1 MLGWFTKLV
10 LVLGVLG
17 LLGFDGISLLRTD
30 FSAADQA
37 STAASAAAD
46 AYKNSHDVQLSYN
59 AALAAVAGNGDTI
72 ETTTFAVARHQRQ
85 GRRSP
90 HLMNRPPRR
99 AARWCRVARAMLGAV
114 LPAALIAGA
123 LSGPAQAAPVLPRTD
138 VVGDARQQAAELRTR
153 VDTLQLQAERAT
165 EDYDK
170 AYDALGRAASEH
182 VTAQR
187 QLDVVRAGAGAGN
200 GQANRRVRALYMA
213 GGGTGLY
220 ASVLSSADLP
230 DALRRMHQ
238 VDAVLDG
245 DHRAAAHAV
254 QELARQRQAAA
265 RLQTAALSATRLQR
279 AVADRGDT
287 VRALLA
293 QTDALVARADARV
306 VALAEQQRLAEQ
318 AAAAL
323 RAAAALAVAQA
334 HDAALLAAAR
344 ARAQAEAAGA
354 PTGGVPRPAVP
365 GAFIPTAGDPTTS
378 AAPAS
383 VVSAALDFARAQLG
397 KPYVWGAT
405 GPDSFDCSGLNQG
418 AYAAAGVRLP
428 RVAQDQWFAGPH
440 VDLGAIQPGDLLFWA
455 SDTSAPATIHHVAF
469 YLGGGQ
475 ILAAPHTGDVV
486 KVEPLYLE
494 GYLGAVRPVATP
506 RS

>member
-1 MLGWFTKLV
+1 V
-10 LVLGVLG
+10 
-17 LLGFDGISLLRTD
+17 
-30 FSAADQA
+30 
-37 STAASAAAD
+37 
-46 AYKNSHDVQLSYN
+46 
-59 AALAAVAGNGDTI
+59 
-72 ETTTFAVARHQRQ
+72 
-85 GRRSP
+85 
-90 HLMNRPPRR
+90 NRPLRR
-99 AARWCRVARAMLGAV
+99 AARWRRVARAMLGAV

-170 AYDALGRAASEH
+170 AYDALGRAVSEH

-187 QLDVVRAGAGAGN
+187 QLDAVAGAGAGN
-200 GQANRRVRALYMA
+200 RQANRRVRALYMA

-245 DHRAAAHAV
+245 DHRAAAHAG
-254 QELARQRQAAA
+254 QEVARQRQAAA
-265 RLQTAALSATRLQR
+265 RLQTAALGATQLQR

-323 RAAAALAVAQA
+323 RAAAALAAAQA

-344 ARAQAEAAGA
+344 VRAEAEAGAAAEAAAHQVAGAPIGGA
-354 PTGGVPRPAVP
+354 PTGGAPTAGAPTAGAPRPAAH
-365 GAFIPTAGDPTTS
+365 GAFVPTAGDPTTG
-378 AAPAS
+378 AAPTS

-405 GPDSFDCSGLNQG
+405 GPDSFDCSGLTQA
-418 AYAAAGVRLP
+418 AYTAAGVRLP

-475 ILAAPHTGDVV
+475 ILTAPHTGDVV

-494 GYLGAVRPVATP
+494 GYLGAVRPAATP
-506 RS
+506 RSDTADHPEPHLR

>member
-1 MLGWFTKLV
+1 V
-10 LVLGVLG
+10 
-17 LLGFDGISLLRTD
+17 
-30 FSAADQA
+30 
-37 STAASAAAD
+37 
-46 AYKNSHDVQLSYN
+46 
-59 AALAAVAGNGDTI
+59 
-72 ETTTFAVARHQRQ
+72 
-85 GRRSP
+85 
-90 HLMNRPPRR
+90 NRPLRR
-99 AARWCRVARAMLGAV
+99 AARWRRVARAMLGAV

-153 VDTLQLQAERAT
+153 VDTLRLQAERAT

-170 AYDALGRAASEH
+170 AYDALGRAVSEH

-187 QLDVVRAGAGAGN
+187 QLDAVRAGAGAGN

-245 DHRAAAHAV
+245 DHRAAAHAG
-254 QELARQRQAAA
+254 QEVARQRQAAA
-265 RLQTAALSATRLQR
+265 RLQTAALGATRLQR

-323 RAAAALAVAQA
+323 RAAAALAAAQA
-334 HDAALLAAAR
+334 HDAALLDAAR
-344 ARAQAEAAGA
+344 ARAEAEAGAAAEAAAHQVAGA
-354 PTGGVPRPAVP
+354 PTGGAPRPAAP
-365 GAFIPTAGDPTTS
+365 GAFVPTAGDPRTG

-405 GPDSFDCSGLNQG
+405 GPDSFDCSGLTQA

-428 RVAQDQWFAGPH
+428 RVAQDQWVAGPH

-455 SDTSAPATIHHVAF
+455 SDTSAPASIHHVAF

-494 GYLGAVRPVATP
+494 GYLGAVRPAATP
-506 RS
+506 RSDTADHPEPHLR

>member
-1 MLGWFTKLV
+1 
-10 LVLGVLG
+10 
-17 LLGFDGISLLRTD
+17 
-30 FSAADQA
+30 
-37 STAASAAAD
+37 
-46 AYKNSHDVQLSYN
+46 
-59 AALAAVAGNGDTI
+59 
-72 ETTTFAVARHQRQ
+72 
-85 GRRSP
+85 
-90 HLMNRPPRR
+90 MNRPPRR
-99 AARWCRVARAMLGAV
+99 AARWRRGARAMLGAV

-170 AYDALGRAASEH
+170 AYDALGRAVSEH

-200 GQANRRVRALYMA
+200 AQANRRVRALYMA

-230 DALRRMHQ
+230 DALRRVHQ

-245 DHRAAAHAV
+245 DRRAAAHAG
-254 QELARQRQAAA
+254 QEVARQRQAAA
-265 RLQTAALSATRLQR
+265 RLQTAALGATRLQR

-323 RAAAALAVAQA
+323 RAAAALAAAQA

-344 ARAQAEAAGA
+344 ARAEAKAGAAAQAAAHQVAGAPAGGA
-354 PTGGVPRPAVP
+354 PTGGAPRPAAP
-365 GAFIPTAGDPTTS
+365 GAFLPTGGDPTTG
-378 AAPAS
+378 AAPTS

-405 GPDSFDCSGLNQG
+405 GPDSFDCSGLTQA

-494 GYLGAVRPVATP
+494 GYLGAVRPAATP
-506 RS
+506 RSDTADHPEPPLR

>member
-1 MLGWFTKLV
+1 
-10 LVLGVLG
+10 
-17 LLGFDGISLLRTD
+17 
-30 FSAADQA
+30 
-37 STAASAAAD
+37 
-46 AYKNSHDVQLSYN
+46 
-59 AALAAVAGNGDTI
+59 
-72 ETTTFAVARHQRQ
+72 
-85 GRRSP
+85 
-90 HLMNRPPRR
+90 MNRPLRR
-99 AARWCRVARAMLGAV
+99 AARWRRVARATLGAV

-170 AYDALGRAASEH
+170 AYDALGRAVSEH

-187 QLDVVRAGAGAGN
+187 QLDAVRAGAGAGN

-245 DHRAAAHAV
+245 DHRAAAHAG
-254 QELARQRQAAA
+254 QEVARQRQAAA
-265 RLQTAALSATRLQR
+265 RLQTAALGATRLQR

-323 RAAAALAVAQA
+323 RAAAALAAAQA

-344 ARAQAEAAGA
+344 ARAEAEAGAAAEAAAHQVAGA
-354 PTGGVPRPAVP
+354 PTTGAPNAGAPNAGAPTAGAPRPAAP
-365 GAFIPTAGDPTTS
+365 GAFVPTAGDPTTS
-378 AAPAS
+378 AAPTS

-405 GPDSFDCSGLNQG
+405 GPGSPRRRTPLPGCACRGWRRTSGSRGRTWTWGRSSRATCCSG
-418 AYAAAGVRLP
+418 
-428 RVAQDQWFAGPH
+428 
-440 VDLGAIQPGDLLFWA
+440 
-455 SDTSAPATIHHVAF
+455 PATPPPRRPSITSRSTSVVARSW
-469 YLGGGQ
+469 
-475 ILAAPHTGDVV
+475 PRRT
-486 KVEPLYLE
+486 
-494 GYLGAVRPVATP
+494 PVT
-506 RS
+506 S

>member
-1 MLGWFTKLV
+1 V
-10 LVLGVLG
+10 
-17 LLGFDGISLLRTD
+17 
-30 FSAADQA
+30 
-37 STAASAAAD
+37 
-46 AYKNSHDVQLSYN
+46 
-59 AALAAVAGNGDTI
+59 
-72 ETTTFAVARHQRQ
+72 
-85 GRRSP
+85 
-90 HLMNRPPRR
+90 NRPPRR

-187 QLDVVRAGAGAGN
+187 QLDAVRAGADAGD

-344 ARAQAEAAGA
+344 ARAQAEAGAAAEAAGAPTGGA

-405 GPDSFDCSGLNQG
+405 GPDSFDCSGLTQA

>member
-1 MLGWFTKLV
+1 
-10 LVLGVLG
+10 
-17 LLGFDGISLLRTD
+17 
-30 FSAADQA
+30 
-37 STAASAAAD
+37 
-46 AYKNSHDVQLSYN
+46 
-59 AALAAVAGNGDTI
+59 
-72 ETTTFAVARHQRQ
+72 
-85 GRRSP
+85 
-90 HLMNRPPRR
+90 MNRPPRR
-99 AARWCRVARAMLGAV
+99 AARSRRGARAMLGAV

-170 AYDALGRAASEH
+170 AYDALGRAVSEH

-200 GQANRRVRALYMA
+200 AQANRRVRALYMA

-230 DALRRMHQ
+230 DALRRVHQ

-245 DHRAAAHAV
+245 DRRAAAHAG
-254 QELARQRQAAA
+254 QDMARQRQAAA
-265 RLQTAALSATRLQR
+265 RLQTAALGATRLQR

-287 VRALLA
+287 IRALLA
-293 QTDALVARADARV
+293 QTDALVAGADARV

-323 RAAAALAVAQA
+323 RAAAALAAAQA
-334 HDAALLAAAR
+334 HDAALLAAAG
-344 ARAQAEAAGA
+344 ARAEAKAGAAAQAAAHQVAGAPAGGA
-354 PTGGVPRPAVP
+354 PTGGAPRPAAP
-365 GAFIPTAGDPTTS
+365 GAFLPTGGDPTTG
-378 AAPAS
+378 AAPTS

-405 GPDSFDCSGLNQG
+405 GPDSFDCSGLTQA
-418 AYAAAGVRLP
+418 AYTAAGVRLP

-469 YLGGGQ
+469 YLGSGQ

>member
-1 MLGWFTKLV
+1 
-10 LVLGVLG
+10 
-17 LLGFDGISLLRTD
+17 
-30 FSAADQA
+30 
-37 STAASAAAD
+37 
-46 AYKNSHDVQLSYN
+46 
-59 AALAAVAGNGDTI
+59 
-72 ETTTFAVARHQRQ
+72 
-85 GRRSP
+85 
-90 HLMNRPPRR
+90 
-99 AARWCRVARAMLGAV
+99 MLGAV

-123 LSGPAQAAPVLPRTD
+123 LPGPAQAAPVLPRTD

-170 AYDALGRAASEH
+170 AYDALGRAVSEH

-187 QLDVVRAGAGAGN
+187 QLDAVRAGAGAGN
-200 GQANRRVRALYMA
+200 RQANRRVRALYMA

-238 VDAVLDG
+238 VGAVLDG
-245 DHRAAAHAV
+245 DHRAAAHAG
-254 QELARQRQAAA
+254 QEVARQRQAAA
-265 RLQTAALSATRLQR
+265 RLQTAALGATRLQR

-323 RAAAALAVAQA
+323 RAAAALAAAQA
-334 HDAALLAAAR
+334 HDAALLATAR
-344 ARAQAEAAGA
+344 ARAEAEADAAAEAAAHQVAGA
-354 PTGGVPRPAVP
+354 PTGGAPTGGAPTAGAPRPAAH
-365 GAFIPTAGDPTTS
+365 GAFVPTAGDPTTG
-378 AAPAS
+378 AAPTS
-383 VVSAALDFARAQLG
+383 VGSAALDFARAQLG

-405 GPDSFDCSGLNQG
+405 GPDSFDCSGLTQA
-418 AYAAAGVRLP
+418 AYTAAGVRLP

-469 YLGGGQ
+469 YLGSGQ

>member
-1 MLGWFTKLV
+1 
-10 LVLGVLG
+10 
-17 LLGFDGISLLRTD
+17 
-30 FSAADQA
+30 
-37 STAASAAAD
+37 
-46 AYKNSHDVQLSYN
+46 
-59 AALAAVAGNGDTI
+59 
-72 ETTTFAVARHQRQ
+72 
-85 GRRSP
+85 
-90 HLMNRPPRR
+90 
-99 AARWCRVARAMLGAV
+99 MLGAV

-138 VVGDARQQAAELRTR
+138 VIGDARQQAAELRTR

-170 AYDALGRAASEH
+170 AYDALGRAVSEH

-187 QLDVVRAGAGAGN
+187 QLDAVRAGADN

-245 DHRAAAHAV
+245 DHRAAAQAG
-254 QELARQRQAAA
+254 QEVARQRQAAA
-265 RLQTAALSATRLQR
+265 RLQTAALGATRLQR

-323 RAAAALAVAQA
+323 RAAAALAAAQA

-344 ARAQAEAAGA
+344 ARAEAEAGAAAEAAAHQVAGAATTGA
-354 PTGGVPRPAVP
+354 PTGGAPNAGAPTAGAPRPAAP
-365 GAFIPTAGDPTTS
+365 GAFVPTAGDPTTS
-378 AAPAS
+378 GAPTS
-383 VVSAALDFARAQLG
+383 VVSVALDFARAQLG

-405 GPDSFDCSGLNQG
+405 GPDSFDCSGLTQA
-418 AYAAAGVRLP
+418 AYTAAGVRLP

>member
-1 MLGWFTKLV
+1 
-10 LVLGVLG
+10 
-17 LLGFDGISLLRTD
+17 
-30 FSAADQA
+30 
-37 STAASAAAD
+37 
-46 AYKNSHDVQLSYN
+46 
-59 AALAAVAGNGDTI
+59 
-72 ETTTFAVARHQRQ
+72 
-85 GRRSP
+85 
-90 HLMNRPPRR
+90 
-99 AARWCRVARAMLGAV
+99 
-114 LPAALIAGA
+114 
-123 LSGPAQAAPVLPRTD
+123 
-138 VVGDARQQAAELRTR
+138 

-170 AYDALGRAASEH
+170 AYDALGRAVSEH

-200 GQANRRVRALYMA
+200 AQANRRVRALYMV

-230 DALRRMHQ
+230 DALRRVHQ

-245 DHRAAAHAV
+245 DRRAAAHAG
-254 QELARQRQAAA
+254 QEVARQRQAAA
-265 RLQTAALSATRLQR
+265 RLQTAALGATRLQR
-279 AVADRGDT
+279 AVADRRDT
-287 VRALLA
+287 VRTLLA

-323 RAAAALAVAQA
+323 RAAAALAAAQA

-344 ARAQAEAAGA
+344 ARAEAEAGAAAQAAAQQVSGA
-354 PTGGVPRPAVP
+354 PTGGAPTGGAPRPAAP
-365 GAFIPTAGDPTTS
+365 GAFLPTAGDPTTG
-378 AAPAS
+378 AAPTS

-405 GPDSFDCSGLNQG
+405 GPDSFDCSGLTQA

-494 GYLGAVRPVATP
+494 GYLGAVRPAATP
-506 RS
+506 RSDTADHPAPPLR

>member
-1 MLGWFTKLV
+1 V
-10 LVLGVLG
+10 
-17 LLGFDGISLLRTD
+17 
-30 FSAADQA
+30 
-37 STAASAAAD
+37 
-46 AYKNSHDVQLSYN
+46 
-59 AALAAVAGNGDTI
+59 
-72 ETTTFAVARHQRQ
+72 
-85 GRRSP
+85 
-90 HLMNRPPRR
+90 NRPLRR
-99 AARWCRVARAMLGAV
+99 AARWRRVARAMLGAV

-123 LSGPAQAAPVLPRTD
+123 LPGPAQAAPVLPRTD

-170 AYDALGRAASEH
+170 AYDALGRAVSEH

-187 QLDVVRAGAGAGN
+187 QLDAVRAGAGAGN
-200 GQANRRVRALYMA
+200 RQANRRVRALYMA

-245 DHRAAAHAV
+245 DHRAAAHAG
-254 QELARQRQAAA
+254 QEVARQRQAAA
-265 RLQTAALSATRLQR
+265 RLQTAALGATRLQR

-323 RAAAALAVAQA
+323 RAAAALAAAQA
-334 HDAALLAAAR
+334 HDAALLATAR
-344 ARAQAEAAGA
+344 ARAEAEAGAAAEAAAHQVAGA
-354 PTGGVPRPAVP
+354 PTGGAPTAGAPRPAAH
-365 GAFIPTAGDPTTS
+365 GAFVPTAGDPTTG
-378 AAPAS
+378 AAPTS
-383 VVSAALDFARAQLG
+383 VGSAALDFARAQLG

-405 GPDSFDCSGLNQG
+405 GPDSFDCSGLTQA
-418 AYAAAGVRLP
+418 AYTAAGVRLP

>member
-1 MLGWFTKLV
+1 M
-10 LVLGVLG
+10 
-17 LLGFDGISLLRTD
+17 S
-30 FSAADQA
+30 
-37 STAASAAAD
+37 
-46 AYKNSHDVQLSYN
+46 
-59 AALAAVAGNGDTI
+59 
-72 ETTTFAVARHQRQ
+72 
-85 GRRSP
+85 
-90 HLMNRPPRR
+90 RPPRR
-99 AARWCRVARAMLGAV
+99 AARWCRDARAMLGAV

-138 VVGDARQQAAELRTR
+138 VIGDARQQAAELRTR

-170 AYDALGRAASEH
+170 AYDALGRAVSEH

-187 QLDVVRAGAGAGN
+187 QLDAVRAGADN

-245 DHRAAAHAV
+245 DHRAAAQAG
-254 QELARQRQAAA
+254 QEVARQRQAAA
-265 RLQTAALSATRLQR
+265 RLQTAALGATRLQR

-323 RAAAALAVAQA
+323 RAAAALAAAQA
-334 HDAALLAAAR
+334 HDAALLDAAR
-344 ARAQAEAAGA
+344 ARAEAEAGAAAEAAAHQVAGAATTGA
-354 PTGGVPRPAVP
+354 PTGGAPNAGAPNAGAPTAGAPTAGAPNAGAPRPAAP
-365 GAFIPTAGDPTTS
+365 GAFVPTAGDPTTS
-378 AAPAS
+378 GAPTS
-383 VVSAALDFARAQLG
+383 VVSVALDFARAQLG

-405 GPDSFDCSGLNQG
+405 GPDSFDCSGLTQA
-418 AYAAAGVRLP
+418 AYTAAGVRLP

-486 KVEPLYLE
+486 KVEPHYLE

>member
-1 MLGWFTKLV
+1 V
-10 LVLGVLG
+10 
-17 LLGFDGISLLRTD
+17 
-30 FSAADQA
+30 
-37 STAASAAAD
+37 
-46 AYKNSHDVQLSYN
+46 
-59 AALAAVAGNGDTI
+59 
-72 ETTTFAVARHQRQ
+72 
-85 GRRSP
+85 
-90 HLMNRPPRR
+90 NRPLR
-99 AARWCRVARAMLGAV
+99 RVARAMLGAV

-170 AYDALGRAASEH
+170 AYDALGRAVSEH

-187 QLDVVRAGAGAGN
+187 QLDAVRAGAGAGN
-200 GQANRRVRALYMA
+200 RQANRRVRALYMA

-245 DHRAAAHAV
+245 DHRAAAHAG
-254 QELARQRQAAA
+254 QEVARQRQAAA
-265 RLQTAALSATRLQR
+265 RLQTAALGATQLQR

-293 QTDALVARADARV
+293 QTDALVAGADARV

-323 RAAAALAVAQA
+323 RAAAALAAAQA

-344 ARAQAEAAGA
+344 VRAEAEAGAAAEAAAHQVAGAPIGGAPTAGA
-354 PTGGVPRPAVP
+354 PTAGAPTAGAPTAGAPTAGAPTAGAPTAGAPTAGAPTAGAPRPAAH
-365 GAFIPTAGDPTTS
+365 GAFVPTADDPTTG
-378 AAPAS
+378 AAPTS

-405 GPDSFDCSGLNQG
+405 GPDSFDCSGLTQA
-418 AYAAAGVRLP
+418 AYTAAGVRLP

>member
-1 MLGWFTKLV
+1 V
-10 LVLGVLG
+10 L
-17 LLGFDGISLLRTD
+17 
-30 FSAADQA
+30 A
-37 STAASAAAD
+37 
-46 AYKNSHDVQLSYN
+46 
-59 AALAAVAGNGDTI
+59 
-72 ETTTFAVARHQRQ
+72 
-85 GRRSP
+85 
-90 HLMNRPPRR
+90 
-99 AARWCRVARAMLGAV
+99 
-114 LPAALIAGA
+114 
-123 LSGPAQAAPVLPRTD
+123 
-138 VVGDARQQAAELRTR
+138 
-153 VDTLQLQAERAT
+153 
-165 EDYDK
+165 
-170 AYDALGRAASEH
+170 
-182 VTAQR
+182 
-187 QLDVVRAGAGAGN
+187 
-200 GQANRRVRALYMA
+200 
-213 GGGTGLY
+213 
-220 ASVLSSADLP
+220 SADLP

-245 DHRAAAHAV
+245 DHRSAAHAV

-265 RLQTAALSATRLQR
+265 RLQTAALGATRLQR

-306 VALAEQQRLAEQ
+306 VALAEQQRLVEQ

-344 ARAQAEAAGA
+344 ARAQAEAGAAAEAAAHQVAGAPTAGAPTAGAPTAGAPTAGA
-354 PTGGVPRPAVP
+354 PTGGAPTPGAPRPAVP
-365 GAFIPTAGDPTTS
+365 GAFIATAGDPTTS
-378 AAPAS
+378 AAPTS
-383 VVSAALDFARAQLG
+383 VVSEALDFARAQLG

-405 GPDSFDCSGLNQG
+405 GPDSFDCSGLTQA

-486 KVEPLYLE
+486 KVEPLYLG
-494 GYLGAVRPVATP
+494 GYLGAVRPVATL

>member
-1 MLGWFTKLV
+1 
-10 LVLGVLG
+10 
-17 LLGFDGISLLRTD
+17 
-30 FSAADQA
+30 
-37 STAASAAAD
+37 
-46 AYKNSHDVQLSYN
+46 
-59 AALAAVAGNGDTI
+59 
-72 ETTTFAVARHQRQ
+72 
-85 GRRSP
+85 
-90 HLMNRPPRR
+90 
-99 AARWCRVARAMLGAV
+99 
-114 LPAALIAGA
+114 
-123 LSGPAQAAPVLPRTD
+123 
-138 VVGDARQQAAELRTR
+138 
-153 VDTLQLQAERAT
+153 
-165 EDYDK
+165 
-170 AYDALGRAASEH
+170 
-182 VTAQR
+182 
-187 QLDVVRAGAGAGN
+187 
-200 GQANRRVRALYMA
+200 MA

-245 DHRAAAHAV
+245 DHRAAAHAGQQV
-254 QELARQRQAAA
+254 TRQRQAAA
-265 RLQTAALSATRLQR
+265 RLQTAALGATRLQR

-323 RAAAALAVAQA
+323 RAAAALAAAQA
-334 HDAALLAAAR
+334 HDAALLDAAR
-344 ARAQAEAAGA
+344 ARAEAEAGAAAEAGAHQVAGA
-354 PTGGVPRPAVP
+354 PTGGAPTGGAPTGGAPRPAAP
-365 GAFIPTAGDPTTS
+365 GAFLPTGGDPTTG
-378 AAPAS
+378 AAPTS

-405 GPDSFDCSGLNQG
+405 GPDSFDCSGLTQA

-428 RVAQDQWFAGPH
+428 RVAQDQWVAGPH

-475 ILAAPHTGDVV
+475 ILTAPHTGDVV

-494 GYLGAVRPVATP
+494 GYLGAVRPVATT

>member
-1 MLGWFTKLV
+1 
-10 LVLGVLG
+10 
-17 LLGFDGISLLRTD
+17 
-30 FSAADQA
+30 
-37 STAASAAAD
+37 
-46 AYKNSHDVQLSYN
+46 
-59 AALAAVAGNGDTI
+59 
-72 ETTTFAVARHQRQ
+72 
-85 GRRSP
+85 
-90 HLMNRPPRR
+90 MNRPPRR

-170 AYDALGRAASEH
+170 AYDALGRAVSEH

-187 QLDVVRAGAGAGN
+187 QLDVVRAGGGAGN

-265 RLQTAALSATRLQR
+265 RLQTAALGATRLQR

-344 ARAQAEAAGA
+344 ARAQAEAGAAAEAAAHQVAGA
-354 PTGGVPRPAVP
+354 PTGGAPTAGAPTAGAPRPAVP

-405 GPDSFDCSGLNQG
+405 GPDSFDCSGLTQA

-494 GYLGAVRPVATP
+494 GYLGAVRPVATT

>member
-1 MLGWFTKLV
+1 V
-10 LVLGVLG
+10 
-17 LLGFDGISLLRTD
+17 
-30 FSAADQA
+30 
-37 STAASAAAD
+37 
-46 AYKNSHDVQLSYN
+46 
-59 AALAAVAGNGDTI
+59 
-72 ETTTFAVARHQRQ
+72 
-85 GRRSP
+85 
-90 HLMNRPPRR
+90 NRPLRR
-99 AARWCRVARAMLGAV
+99 AARWRRVARAMLGAV

-138 VVGDARQQAAELRTR
+138 VIGDARQQAAELRTR

-170 AYDALGRAASEH
+170 AYDALGRAVSEH

-187 QLDVVRAGAGAGN
+187 QLDAVRAGADN

-245 DHRAAAHAV
+245 DHRAAAQAG
-254 QELARQRQAAA
+254 QEVARQRQAAA
-265 RLQTAALSATRLQR
+265 RLQTAALGATRLQR

-323 RAAAALAVAQA
+323 RAAAALAAAQA

-344 ARAQAEAAGA
+344 ARAEAEAGAAAEAAAHQVAGAATTGA
-354 PTGGVPRPAVP
+354 PTGGAPNAGAPTAGAPRPAAP
-365 GAFIPTAGDPTTS
+365 GAFVPTAGDPTTS
-378 AAPAS
+378 GAPTS
-383 VVSAALDFARAQLG
+383 VVSVALDFARAQLG

-405 GPDSFDCSGLNQG
+405 GPDSFDCSGLTQA
-418 AYAAAGVRLP
+418 AYTAAGVRLP

>member
-1 MLGWFTKLV
+1 V
-10 LVLGVLG
+10 
-17 LLGFDGISLLRTD
+17 
-30 FSAADQA
+30 
-37 STAASAAAD
+37 
-46 AYKNSHDVQLSYN
+46 
-59 AALAAVAGNGDTI
+59 
-72 ETTTFAVARHQRQ
+72 
-85 GRRSP
+85 
-90 HLMNRPPRR
+90 NRPLRR
-99 AARWCRVARAMLGAV
+99 AARWRRVARAMLGAV

-170 AYDALGRAASEH
+170 AYDALGRAVSEH

-187 QLDVVRAGAGAGN
+187 QLDAVRAGAGAGN

-220 ASVLSSADLP
+220 ASVLASADLP

-245 DHRAAAHAV
+245 DHRSAAHAV

-265 RLQTAALSATRLQR
+265 RLQTAALGATRLQR
-279 AVADRGDT
+279 AVADRGET

-306 VALAEQQRLAEQ
+306 VALAEQQRLVEQ

-344 ARAQAEAAGA
+344 ARAQAEAGAAAEAAAHQVAGAPTAGAPTAGAPTAGA
-354 PTGGVPRPAVP
+354 PTGGAPTPGAPRPAVP
-365 GAFIPTAGDPTTS
+365 GAFIATAGDPTTS
-378 AAPAS
+378 AAPTS

-405 GPDSFDCSGLNQG
+405 GPDSFDCSGLTQA

-486 KVEPLYLE
+486 KVEPLYLG
-494 GYLGAVRPVATP
+494 GYLGAVRPVATL

>member
-1 MLGWFTKLV
+1 
-10 LVLGVLG
+10 
-17 LLGFDGISLLRTD
+17 
-30 FSAADQA
+30 
-37 STAASAAAD
+37 
-46 AYKNSHDVQLSYN
+46 
-59 AALAAVAGNGDTI
+59 
-72 ETTTFAVARHQRQ
+72 
-85 GRRSP
+85 
-90 HLMNRPPRR
+90 
-99 AARWCRVARAMLGAV
+99 MLGAV

-170 AYDALGRAASEH
+170 AYDALGRAVSEH

-187 QLDVVRAGAGAGN
+187 QLDAVRAGAGADN

-245 DHRAAAHAV
+245 DHRAAAQAG
-254 QELARQRQAAA
+254 QEVARQRQAAA
-265 RLQTAALSATRLQR
+265 RLQTAALGATRLQR

-323 RAAAALAVAQA
+323 RAAAALAAAQA

-344 ARAQAEAAGA
+344 ARAEAEAGAAAEAAAHQVAGAATTGA
-354 PTGGVPRPAVP
+354 PTGGAPTGGAPNAGAPTAGAPRPAAP
-365 GAFIPTAGDPTTS
+365 GAFVPTAGDPTTS
-378 AAPAS
+378 GAPTS
-383 VVSAALDFARAQLG
+383 VVSVALDFARAQLG

-405 GPDSFDCSGLNQG
+405 GPDSFDCSGLTQA
-418 AYAAAGVRLP
+418 AYTAAGVRLP

>member
-1 MLGWFTKLV
+1 
-10 LVLGVLG
+10 
-17 LLGFDGISLLRTD
+17 
-30 FSAADQA
+30 
-37 STAASAAAD
+37 
-46 AYKNSHDVQLSYN
+46 
-59 AALAAVAGNGDTI
+59 
-72 ETTTFAVARHQRQ
+72 
-85 GRRSP
+85 
-90 HLMNRPPRR
+90 
-99 AARWCRVARAMLGAV
+99 MLGAV

-138 VVGDARQQAAELRTR
+138 VIGDARQQAAELRTR

-170 AYDALGRAASEH
+170 AYDALGRAVSEH

-187 QLDVVRAGAGAGN
+187 QLDAVRAGADN

-245 DHRAAAHAV
+245 DHRAAAQAG
-254 QELARQRQAAA
+254 QEVARQRQAAA
-265 RLQTAALSATRLQR
+265 RLQTAALGATRLQR

-323 RAAAALAVAQA
+323 RAAAALAAAQA

-344 ARAQAEAAGA
+344 ARAEAEAGAAAEAAAHQVAGAATTGA
-354 PTGGVPRPAVP
+354 PTGGAPNAGAPNAGAPTAGAPTAGAPNAGAPRPAAP
-365 GAFIPTAGDPTTS
+365 GAFVPTAGDPTTS
-378 AAPAS
+378 GAPTS
-383 VVSAALDFARAQLG
+383 VVSVALDFARAQLG

-405 GPDSFDCSGLNQG
+405 GPDSFDCSGLTQA
-418 AYAAAGVRLP
+418 AYTAAGVRLP

>member
-1 MLGWFTKLV
+1 
-10 LVLGVLG
+10 
-17 LLGFDGISLLRTD
+17 
-30 FSAADQA
+30 
-37 STAASAAAD
+37 
-46 AYKNSHDVQLSYN
+46 
-59 AALAAVAGNGDTI
+59 
-72 ETTTFAVARHQRQ
+72 
-85 GRRSP
+85 
-90 HLMNRPPRR
+90 
-99 AARWCRVARAMLGAV
+99 MLGAV

-138 VVGDARQQAAELRTR
+138 VIGDARQQAAELRTR

-170 AYDALGRAASEH
+170 AYDALGRAVSEH

-187 QLDVVRAGAGAGN
+187 QLDAVRAGADN

-245 DHRAAAHAV
+245 DHRAAAQAG
-254 QELARQRQAAA
+254 QEVARQRQAAA
-265 RLQTAALSATRLQR
+265 RLQTAALGATQLQR

-323 RAAAALAVAQA
+323 RAAAALAAAQA

-344 ARAQAEAAGA
+344 ARAEAEAGAAAEAAAHQVAGAATTGA
-354 PTGGVPRPAVP
+354 PTGGAPNAGAPNAGAPTAGAPTAGAPNAGAPRPAAP
-365 GAFIPTAGDPTTS
+365 GAFVPTAGDPTTS
-378 AAPAS
+378 GAPTS
-383 VVSAALDFARAQLG
+383 VVSVALDFARAQLG

-405 GPDSFDCSGLNQG
+405 GPDSFDCSGLTQA
-418 AYAAAGVRLP
+418 AYTAAGVRLP

>member
-1 MLGWFTKLV
+1 V
-10 LVLGVLG
+10 
-17 LLGFDGISLLRTD
+17 
-30 FSAADQA
+30 
-37 STAASAAAD
+37 
-46 AYKNSHDVQLSYN
+46 
-59 AALAAVAGNGDTI
+59 
-72 ETTTFAVARHQRQ
+72 
-85 GRRSP
+85 
-90 HLMNRPPRR
+90 NRPLRR
-99 AARWCRVARAMLGAV
+99 AARWRRVARAMLGAV

-170 AYDALGRAASEH
+170 AYDALGRAVSEH

-187 QLDVVRAGAGAGN
+187 QLDAVRAGAGAGN
-200 GQANRRVRALYMA
+200 RQANRRVRALYMA

-245 DHRAAAHAV
+245 DHRAAAHAG
-254 QELARQRQAAA
+254 QEVARQRQAAA
-265 RLQTAALSATRLQR
+265 RLQTAALGATQLQR

-293 QTDALVARADARV
+293 QTDALVAGADARV

-323 RAAAALAVAQA
+323 RAAAALAAAQA

-344 ARAQAEAAGA
+344 VRAEAEAGAAAEAAAHQVAGAPIGGAPTAGA
-354 PTGGVPRPAVP
+354 PTAGAPTAGAPRPAAH
-365 GAFIPTAGDPTTS
+365 GAFVPTAGDPTTG
-378 AAPAS
+378 AAPTS

-405 GPDSFDCSGLNQG
+405 GPDSFDCSGLTQA
-418 AYAAAGVRLP
+418 AYTAAGVRLP

>member
-1 MLGWFTKLV
+1 V
-10 LVLGVLG
+10 
-17 LLGFDGISLLRTD
+17 
-30 FSAADQA
+30 
-37 STAASAAAD
+37 
-46 AYKNSHDVQLSYN
+46 
-59 AALAAVAGNGDTI
+59 
-72 ETTTFAVARHQRQ
+72 
-85 GRRSP
+85 
-90 HLMNRPPRR
+90 NRPPRR

-170 AYDALGRAASEH
+170 AYDALGRAVSEH

-187 QLDVVRAGAGAGN
+187 QLDVVRAGGGAGN

-265 RLQTAALSATRLQR
+265 RLQTAALGATRLQR

-344 ARAQAEAAGA
+344 ARAQAEAGAAAEAAAHQVAGA
-354 PTGGVPRPAVP
+354 PTGGAPTAGAPTAGAPRPAVP

-405 GPDSFDCSGLNQG
+405 GPDSFDCSGLTQA

-494 GYLGAVRPVATP
+494 GYLGAVRPVATT

>member
-1 MLGWFTKLV
+1 M
-10 LVLGVLG
+10 
-17 LLGFDGISLLRTD
+17 S
-30 FSAADQA
+30 
-37 STAASAAAD
+37 
-46 AYKNSHDVQLSYN
+46 
-59 AALAAVAGNGDTI
+59 
-72 ETTTFAVARHQRQ
+72 
-85 GRRSP
+85 
-90 HLMNRPPRR
+90 RPPRR
-99 AARWCRVARAMLGAV
+99 AARWCRDARAMLGAV

-138 VVGDARQQAAELRTR
+138 VIGDARQQAAELRTR

-170 AYDALGRAASEH
+170 AYDALGRAVSEH

-187 QLDVVRAGAGAGN
+187 QLDAVRAGADN

-245 DHRAAAHAV
+245 DHRAAAQAG
-254 QELARQRQAAA
+254 QEVARQRQAAA
-265 RLQTAALSATRLQR
+265 RLQTAALGATRLQR

-323 RAAAALAVAQA
+323 RAAAALAAAQA

-344 ARAQAEAAGA
+344 ARAEAEAGAAAEAAAHQVAGAATTGA
-354 PTGGVPRPAVP
+354 PTGGAPNAGAPNAGAPTAGAPTAGAPNAGAPRPAAP
-365 GAFIPTAGDPTTS
+365 GAFVPTAGDPTTS
-378 AAPAS
+378 GAPTS
-383 VVSAALDFARAQLG
+383 VVSVALDFARAQLG

-405 GPDSFDCSGLNQG
+405 GPDSFDCSGLTQA
-418 AYAAAGVRLP
+418 AYTAAGVRLP

>member
-1 MLGWFTKLV
+1 V
-10 LVLGVLG
+10 
-17 LLGFDGISLLRTD
+17 
-30 FSAADQA
+30 
-37 STAASAAAD
+37 
-46 AYKNSHDVQLSYN
+46 
-59 AALAAVAGNGDTI
+59 
-72 ETTTFAVARHQRQ
+72 
-85 GRRSP
+85 
-90 HLMNRPPRR
+90 NRPLRR
-99 AARWCRVARAMLGAV
+99 AARWRRVARAMLGAV

-170 AYDALGRAASEH
+170 AYDALGRAVSEH

-187 QLDVVRAGAGAGN
+187 QLDAVAGAGAGN
-200 GQANRRVRALYMA
+200 RQANRRVRALYMA

-245 DHRAAAHAV
+245 DHRAAAHAG
-254 QELARQRQAAA
+254 QEVARQRQAAA
-265 RLQTAALSATRLQR
+265 RLQTAALGATQLQR

-293 QTDALVARADARV
+293 QTDALVAGADARV

-323 RAAAALAVAQA
+323 RAAAALAAAQA

-344 ARAQAEAAGA
+344 VRAEAEAGAAAEAAAHQVAGAPIGGA
-354 PTGGVPRPAVP
+354 PTGGAPTAGAPTAGAPRPAAH
-365 GAFIPTAGDPTTS
+365 GAFVPTAGDPTTG
-378 AAPAS
+378 AAPTS

-405 GPDSFDCSGLNQG
+405 GPDSFDCSGLTQA
-418 AYAAAGVRLP
+418 AYTAAGVRLP

>member
-1 MLGWFTKLV
+1 V
-10 LVLGVLG
+10 
-17 LLGFDGISLLRTD
+17 
-30 FSAADQA
+30 
-37 STAASAAAD
+37 
-46 AYKNSHDVQLSYN
+46 
-59 AALAAVAGNGDTI
+59 
-72 ETTTFAVARHQRQ
+72 
-85 GRRSP
+85 
-90 HLMNRPPRR
+90 NRPPRR

-170 AYDALGRAASEH
+170 AYDALGRAVSEH

-306 VALAEQQRLAEQ
+306 VTLAEQQRLAEQ

-323 RAAAALAVAQA
+323 RAAAALAVAQD

-344 ARAQAEAAGA
+344 ARAPAEAGAAAEAAVHQVAGA
-354 PTGGVPRPAVP
+354 PTGGAPTGGAPTGGAPTGGAPTGGAPTAGAPRPAVP

-405 GPDSFDCSGLNQG
+405 GPDSFDCSGLTQA

-494 GYLGAVRPVATP
+494 GYLGAVRPVATT

>member
-1 MLGWFTKLV
+1 V
-10 LVLGVLG
+10 
-17 LLGFDGISLLRTD
+17 
-30 FSAADQA
+30 
-37 STAASAAAD
+37 
-46 AYKNSHDVQLSYN
+46 
-59 AALAAVAGNGDTI
+59 
-72 ETTTFAVARHQRQ
+72 
-85 GRRSP
+85 
-90 HLMNRPPRR
+90 NRPLRR
-99 AARWCRVARAMLGAV
+99 VARWCRDARAMLGAV

-138 VVGDARQQAAELRTR
+138 VIGDARQQAAELRTR

-170 AYDALGRAASEH
+170 AYDALGRAVSEH

-187 QLDVVRAGAGAGN
+187 QLDAVRAGADN

-245 DHRAAAHAV
+245 DHRAAAQAG
-254 QELARQRQAAA
+254 QEVARQRQAAA
-265 RLQTAALSATRLQR
+265 RLQTAALGATRLQR

-323 RAAAALAVAQA
+323 RAAAALAAAQA

-344 ARAQAEAAGA
+344 ARAEAEAGAAAEAAAHQVAGAATTGA
-354 PTGGVPRPAVP
+354 PTGGAPNAGAPNAGAPTAGAPTAGAPNAGAPRPAAP
-365 GAFIPTAGDPTTS
+365 GAFVPTAGDPTTS
-378 AAPAS
+378 GAPTS
-383 VVSAALDFARAQLG
+383 VVSVALDFARAQLG

-405 GPDSFDCSGLNQG
+405 GPDSFDCSGLTQA
-418 AYAAAGVRLP
+418 AYTAAGVRLP

>member
-1 MLGWFTKLV
+1 
-10 LVLGVLG
+10 
-17 LLGFDGISLLRTD
+17 
-30 FSAADQA
+30 
-37 STAASAAAD
+37 
-46 AYKNSHDVQLSYN
+46 
-59 AALAAVAGNGDTI
+59 
-72 ETTTFAVARHQRQ
+72 
-85 GRRSP
+85 
-90 HLMNRPPRR
+90 MNRPLRR
-99 AARWCRVARAMLGAV
+99 VARWCRDARAMLGAV

-138 VVGDARQQAAELRTR
+138 VIGDARQQAAELRTR

-170 AYDALGRAASEH
+170 AYDALGRAVSEH

-187 QLDVVRAGAGAGN
+187 QLDAVRAGADN

-245 DHRAAAHAV
+245 DHRAAAQAG
-254 QELARQRQAAA
+254 QEVARQRQAAA
-265 RLQTAALSATRLQR
+265 RLQTAALGATRLQR

-323 RAAAALAVAQA
+323 RAAAALAAAQA

-344 ARAQAEAAGA
+344 ARAEAEAGAAAEAAAHQVAGAATTGA
-354 PTGGVPRPAVP
+354 PTGGAPNAGAPNAGAPTAGAPTAGAPNAGAPRPAAP
-365 GAFIPTAGDPTTS
+365 GAFVPTAGDPTTS
-378 AAPAS
+378 GAPTS
-383 VVSAALDFARAQLG
+383 VVSVALDFARAQLG

-405 GPDSFDCSGLNQG
+405 GPDSFDCSGLTQA
-418 AYAAAGVRLP
+418 AYTAAGVRLP

>member
-1 MLGWFTKLV
+1 V
-10 LVLGVLG
+10 
-17 LLGFDGISLLRTD
+17 
-30 FSAADQA
+30 
-37 STAASAAAD
+37 
-46 AYKNSHDVQLSYN
+46 
-59 AALAAVAGNGDTI
+59 
-72 ETTTFAVARHQRQ
+72 
-85 GRRSP
+85 
-90 HLMNRPPRR
+90 NRPPRR

-170 AYDALGRAASEH
+170 AYDALGRAVSEH

-187 QLDVVRAGAGAGN
+187 QLDAVRAGAGAGN

-265 RLQTAALSATRLQR
+265 RLQTAALGATRLQR

-344 ARAQAEAAGA
+344 ARAQAEAGAAAEATAHQVAGA
-354 PTGGVPRPAVP
+354 PTGGAPTGGAPTAGAPTPGASRPAVP

-378 AAPAS
+378 AAPTS

-405 GPDSFDCSGLNQG
+405 GPDSFDCSGLTQA

-486 KVEPLYLE
+486 KVEPLYLG